1 MIRFSR
7 PRASGATSRLRTLT
21 LLLVALSVGLTG
33 CSSSSAGQSI
43 AQTAPSETA
52 APPTVAAATTSPT
65 SLVRA
70 ASAAVKATT
79 ESDAAAAFVAPKAL
93 GRGDG
98 SSRKNA
104 ADLRR
109 LNQLIKRAE
118 PGDTIE
124 LASGVYQVHQSI
136 SLSGGGA
143 PGAPITIRGAAGGQ
157 SPMLVGTRAHPYD
170 PAADPGLPLFRLG
183 VGANHL
189 VFTNLECQNIGNGC
203 FVVTAP
209 ISGLLISSIDATN
222 VRRFFEHAAKAG
234 VGDASINGLEISSVN
249 VRGFSKGA
257 IRIRYDS
264 HDIRISDVFGDSQR
278 QDGDDFAIGVHLL
291 DKVHDVLI
299 ERVTMNN
306 ARDTLH
312 AYWNGDGFAAESGV
326 HDLRIINTSASGNT
340 DAGYDIKAKNV
351 TMIDAEAADNKRN
364 FRLWGSEV
372 VLEDCHGTDPRLR
385 GGTGT
390 QVQVHA
396 PDHAEVELIG
406 CSFIDS
412 DEDTIVFQVDD
423 QAHLVVRDTAVERS
437 GDGVMSLVA
446 ADATIQ
452 LVRVVEVIR

>member
-1 MIRFSR
+1 MIRFSY
-7 PRASGATSRLRTLT
+7 PRARGASSRLRPLT
-21 LLLVALSVGLTG
+21 LVLVALSVGLTG
-33 CSSSSAGQSI
+33 CSSSSVGQSI

-52 APPTVAAATTSPT
+52 PPPPVAAATTSST

-70 ASAAVKATT
+70 APAAVKATT
-79 ESDAAAAFVAPKAL
+79 ESNAAAYVAPKAL

-109 LNQLIKRAE
+109 LNQLIKKAE

-143 PGAPITIRGAAGGQ
+143 PGAPITIRGAAGEQ
-157 SPMLVGTRAHPYD
+157 SPILVGTRAQPYN
-170 PAADPGLPLFRLG
+170 PAADPGLPLFRL
-183 VGANHL
+183 VAGADHL

-209 ISGLLISSIDATN
+209 ISGLLISSVDATN
-222 VRRFFEHAAKAG
+222 VRRFFEHAAKAD
-234 VGDASINGLEISSVN
+234 VGDATISGLEISSVN
-249 VRGFSKGA
+249 VWGFSKGA
-257 IRIRYDS
+257 IRIQYDS
-264 HDIRISDVFGDSQR
+264 HDIRITDVFGDSQR

-291 DKVHDVLI
+291 DTVHDVLI

-312 AYWNGDGFAAESGV
+312 DYWNGDGFVAESGV
-326 HDLRIINTSASGNT
+326 HDLRMLNTSASGNT

-351 TMIDAEAADNKRN
+351 TMIDAEATDNKRN
-364 FRLWGSEV
+364 FRLWGTGV

-390 QVQVHA
+390 QVQVHVL
-396 PDHAEVELIG
+396 DHAEVELIG
-406 CSFIDS
+406 CSFIDA

-452 LVRVVEVIR
+452 LVRVEEVIR